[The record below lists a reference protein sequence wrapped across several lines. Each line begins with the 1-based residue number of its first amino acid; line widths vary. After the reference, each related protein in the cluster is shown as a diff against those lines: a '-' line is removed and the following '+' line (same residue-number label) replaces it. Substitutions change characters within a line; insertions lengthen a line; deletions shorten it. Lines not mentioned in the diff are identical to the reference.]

1 MNNDLILKAL
11 LAKKNEHIKPIET
24 KVENNSKEINVLVT
38 ESAVTKIKSE
48 KKENKEKK
56 ETKAKGKGSYV
67 TSRRSDKLTKFI
79 EENDLERQAFCI
91 NTIQDFFKSY
101 KENEKLNFIK
111 KIKETRKKEK
121 EESKKEKVSHF
132 NIYYS
137 LTEKEKEIQES
148 IIETAF
154 RYSIKIKLTEFYKI
168 ILEEGIEN
176 YEQI

>member
-11 LAKKNEHIKPIET
+11 LAKKNEHIKPIEI
-24 KVENNSKEINVLVT
+24 KAENNSKEINVLVT

-48 KKENKEKK
+48 KKEKK
-56 ETKAKGKGSYV
+56 ETKVKAKGKGSYV

-154 RYSIKIKLTEFYKI
+154 RYSIKIKLTAFYKI